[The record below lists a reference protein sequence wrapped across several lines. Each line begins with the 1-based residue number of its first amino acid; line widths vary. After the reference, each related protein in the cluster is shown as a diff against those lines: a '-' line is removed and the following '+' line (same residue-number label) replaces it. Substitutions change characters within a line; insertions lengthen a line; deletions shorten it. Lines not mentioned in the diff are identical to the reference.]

1 MSGGDDFCCSVV
13 GVGVVVVA
21 AYVAIGGSLARCW
34 DGARH
39 LPGCRSVGG
48 GLQADESL
56 GKSRCL

>member
-13 GVGVVVVA
+13 VAAAAA
-21 AYVAIGGSLARCW
+21 AYVAIGRSLARCW

-48 GLQADESL
+48 GSQAGDESL
-56 GKSRCL
+56 GRSRCL